1 MWVVFFPDART
12 PRRAAT
18 RLVPRSPQDLPHRLP
33 LVRVRRTT
41 SKTESTT
48 SQKWKLEQVLQGRL
62 NLSFQNKLKSSKIST
77 PRNFG
82 KYTICLLIRVDITSW
97 KIFLCKF
104 WRRDVFHQQQK
115 ERKEIIAQ
123 KKKTKTSLEQPSWNL
138 NRLWCS
144 TSSWTNFPQ
153 WEKDFEENLALFAWC
168 CFHWWC

>member
-1 MWVVFFPDART
+1 MVESLSFSVAVRDLANLASLWLNLGLSGVHSSTTMWVVFFPDART

-82 KYTICLLIRVDITSW
+82 KYTICLLIRVLTLRHGKYFYANFEDETFSISN
-97 KIFLCKF
+97 
-104 WRRDVFHQQQK
+104 
-115 ERKEIIAQ
+115 
-123 KKKTKTSLEQPSWNL
+123 KKK
-138 NRLWCS
+138 
-144 TSSWTNFPQ
+144 
-153 WEKDFEENLALFAWC
+153 EKK
-168 CFHWWC
+168 